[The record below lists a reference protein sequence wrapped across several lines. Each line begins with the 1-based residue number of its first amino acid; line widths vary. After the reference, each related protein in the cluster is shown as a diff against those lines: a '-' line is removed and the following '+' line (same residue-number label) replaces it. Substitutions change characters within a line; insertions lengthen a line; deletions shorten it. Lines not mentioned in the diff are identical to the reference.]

1 MFLLNFYTEDFEY
14 VMVPLWLLIVYT
26 FAVIFRST
34 FYKNTP
40 YYRYFMPA
48 LTLKIIGGVGVGLIY
63 QYYYTWGDTMHYFM
77 SASHINVI
85 LLENFED
92 GMYLLQYGGSRLDY
106 KMWQIVQKYRYI
118 GYLGDPNA
126 FMVARLM
133 VIPAFLT
140 LNSYYASSI
149 IVSAV
154 SFVGIWALFRIYCT
168 IYPAL
173 IRQFAVAI
181 FYIPSVFFWGSGIL
195 KDPITLSA
203 LGLIAY
209 SFFSIFILKKY
220 IFLNT
225 LSILLS
231 GYIIY
236 KIKSYIILSFIPF
249 LLIWIGLE
257 TRDTIRHGLIRF
269 ILAPLLVFFSG
280 FFGFLAIRAL
290 GQSDARFSLENFLQ
304 TAVEVKKDL
313 NQSYY
318 YSDGVGSSYDIGE
331 FDPTLTGML
340 SKFPISVFTA
350 LFRPLPHE
358 VRNPIM
364 ALSAIENLF
373 VLLLLVLMFRKVN
386 LIAIGFAVS
395 RSPFLIFSLGYSLS
409 FAFMVGLTSGN
420 FGNLVRYKIPA
431 VPFFMC
437 ALYIIHSV
445 YIRDSEYMVRKKWEK
460 RRLQM
465 MSTHRAD
472 LKPPPSAP
480 PTPRPAPPPI
490 PSFKIGEFKQADAG

>member
-1 MFLLNFYTEDFEY
+1 MFLLNFYAEDFEY
-14 VMVPLWLLIVYT
+14 VMVPIWLLIVYT
-26 FAVIFRST
+26 LAVIFRST

-40 YYRYFMPA
+40 YYPYFLPA
-48 LTLKIIGGVGVGLIY
+48 LTLKIIGGVGVGLVY

-77 SASHINVI
+77 SASHIAAI
-85 LLENFED
+85 LIENIED
-92 GMYLLQYGGSRLDY
+92 GWYLIQYGGERWNME
-106 KMWQIVQKYRYI
+106 MWKIINKYRYI
-118 GYLGDPNA
+118 GYSQDPNA
-126 FMVARLM
+126 FMVVKLM
-133 VIPAFLT
+133 IIPALLT
-140 LNSYYASSI
+140 FNSYYASSI

-154 SFVGIWALFRIYCT
+154 SFVGIWALFRIYCS

-173 IRQFAVAI
+173 IKQFAIAI
-181 FYIPSVFFWGSGIL
+181 FYIPSVFFWGSGVL

-209 SFFSIFILKKY
+209 SFFSIFILRKH

-225 LSILLS
+225 LSILFS
-231 GYIIY
+231 GFIIF

-257 TRDTIRHGLIRF
+257 TRGTIRHGLIRF

-290 GQSDARFSLENFLQ
+290 GQSDARFSLDNFLQ
-304 TAVEVKKDL
+304 TAVEVKNDL
-313 NQSYY
+313 NQGYY
-318 YSDGVGSSYDIGE
+318 YADGVGSSYDIGE

-340 SKFPISVFTA
+340 SKAPISVFTA
-350 LFRPLPHE
+350 FFRPLPHE

-364 ALSAIENLF
+364 ALSAVENLF
-373 VLLLLVLMFRKVN
+373 VLLLVVLMFRKVN
-386 LIAIGFAVS
+386 LIAIGFAIT
-395 RSPFLIFSLGYSLS
+395 RSPFLIFSLGYSIS

-437 ALYIIHSV
+437 SLYILHSI
-445 YIRDSEYMVRKKWEK
+445 YIRDSEYMVKKKWEK
-460 RRLQM
+460 RRQMM
-465 MSTHRAD
+465 MSTHRNEPVAPV
-472 LKPPPSAP
+472 LPAPGPPKPPPV
-480 PTPRPAPPPI
+480 
-490 PSFKIGEFKQADAG
+490 PSFKHGEFKQADAG